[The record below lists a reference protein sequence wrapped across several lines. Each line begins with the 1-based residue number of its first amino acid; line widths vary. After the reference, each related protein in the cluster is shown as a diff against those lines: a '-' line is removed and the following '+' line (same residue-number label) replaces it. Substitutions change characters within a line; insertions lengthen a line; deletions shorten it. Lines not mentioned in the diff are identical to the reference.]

1 MASSKYDPLKQTQQA
16 IEEEENARLAALAAK
31 EQERRNA
38 DAHGYAELKDSHDR
52 VAKRSQ
58 AGDDFG
64 PNVAAVTDV
73 IQGQAAEAHLPP
85 HQVEQEWSVAGVH
98 AVQHNEYQS
107 PARGNMQFAP
117 GGTSFS
123 MATSPP
129 QINERDRENPEVAL
143 TGLGTDPNFEITD
156 ARAELSGREDAK
168 EMTEQKVERQRFKI
182 NLTEEQKQEL
192 DAMSAGLTHDR
203 GRGGR

>member
-1 MASSKYDPLKQTQQA
+1 MAPSKYDPLKQTQQA

-52 VAKRSQ
+52 IAKRSQ
-58 AGDDFG
+58 TGDDFG

-73 IQGQAAEAHLPP
+73 IQGQAAEAYLPP
-85 HQVEQEWSVAGVH
+85 HQVDREWSLAGVH

-117 GGTSFS
+117 GGTTFS

-129 QINERDRENPEVAL
+129 QTSERDREHSEVTL
-143 TGLGTDPNFEITD
+143 TGLETDPNVEMTD
-156 ARAELSGREDAK
+156 ARAERSGSEAAQ
-168 EMTEQKVERQRFKI
+168 EMTEQKVERQRFKV

-192 DAMSAGLTHDR
+192 EAMSAGLTHDR